1 MNIIKKPIVKTVL
14 ANFICLILIL
24 IYLGIF
30 NIQIINFQV
39 IKTNQFINIS
49 SIIFLIISIT
59 ILEIAYRKEKAQIFS
74 IGIEILIFAIM
85 TLLIK
90 YLPKAIGY
98 TIEKYTQTLI
108 FIFVIYYILKCAI
121 LYTKMKYDELK
132 NLSDI
137 KEIVKEEPIKKEA
150 KRKNKKIVE
159 EGK

>member
-1 MNIIKKPIVKTVL
+1 
-14 ANFICLILIL
+14 
-24 IYLGIF
+24 
-30 NIQIINFQV
+30 
-39 IKTNQFINIS
+39 
-49 SIIFLIISIT
+49 
-59 ILEIAYRKEKAQIFS
+59 
-74 IGIEILIFAIM
+74 M

-90 YLPKAIGY
+90 YLPKAFGY

-137 KEIVKEEPIKKEA
+137 KEIVKEEPVKKEA